1 MRSMNDYKI
10 IINKGKTKQ
19 KLFLFLSLNEFAIS
33 LFFGLVIYK
42 LCGYF
47 LSELFSLLIGFGS
60 AIAIASLFVEIPS
73 DHLSVLDHIKLMYQ
87 YYFVKPH
94 KFFYYRHSKMKKKEF
109 DDNEFVSKEIKEERY
124 KAKRKKKRK

>member
-19 KLFLFLSLNEFAIS
+19 KLFLFLSLNEFAIA
-33 LFFGLVIYK
+33 LFFGLVLYK
-42 LCGYF
+42 LCGYI
-47 LSELFSLLIGFGS
+47 LSELFALLIGIGS
-60 AIAIASLFVEIPS
+60 AVAIASLFVEIPS

-94 KFFYYRHSKMKKKEF
+94 EFFYYRYSKMKYKEV
-109 DDNEFVSKEIKEERY
+109 DDNEFVSNDIKEERY